1 MVWKVVTFLTS
12 DLSSLSSRSF
22 RLVANVDGEAQI
34 TAAVEVAE
42 AAAFDEFEVAIWG
55 SPWLAEQW
63 RLDEVEVATKSGES
77 WNEPKRKKKKSELYF
92 LYQGRDY

>member
-1 MVWKVVTFLTS
+1 MKVVTFLTS

-34 TAAVEVAE
+34 TAAAAVEVAE

-77 WNEPKRKKKKSELYF
+77 WNEKN
-92 LYQGRDY
+92 